1 VHAVKSVVVRPTVSA
16 ATAGVGNVPVS
27 IAEDVTSTLVSIL
40 AVVVPVLIAALIVLF
55 TSWIVYK
62 LYIRAKLKEQAR

>member
-1 VHAVKSVVVRPTVSA
+1 VSA

-27 IAEDVTSTLVSIL
+27 IAEDVTSTIVSIL
-40 AVVVPVLIAALIVLF
+40 AVVVPVVMAAIIILI

-62 LYIRAKLKEQAR
+62 LYLRVKLKEQAR

>member
-1 VHAVKSVVVRPTVSA
+1 VHAVKSVVIRPTVSA

-27 IAEDVTSTLVSIL
+27 IAEDVTSTIVSIL
-40 AVVVPVLIAALIVLF
+40 AVVVPVVMAAIIILI

-62 LYIRAKLKEQAR
+62 LYLRVKLKEQAR